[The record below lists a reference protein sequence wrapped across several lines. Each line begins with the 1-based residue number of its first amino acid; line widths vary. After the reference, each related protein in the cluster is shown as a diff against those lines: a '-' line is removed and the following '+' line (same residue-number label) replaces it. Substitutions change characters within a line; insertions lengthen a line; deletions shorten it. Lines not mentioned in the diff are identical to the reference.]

1 MKKLSISIAVLALAL
16 VGVTGCANTA
26 SDSGTGGDTG
36 TNDTGTN
43 DTDDRYGDE
52 DSGGSTDATGVSS
65 LTTAESDLGTIVV
78 DDQGMTVYVFDQ
90 DTQGSGESSCSG
102 VCLSN
107 WPPVTA
113 GEAPAL
119 DGVTGDVDTITGTD
133 GSTQVTLDGWPLY
146 YFAGDSAA
154 GDTSGQG
161 VDDVWWVVGADGEKI
176 TE

>member
-16 VGVTGCANTA
+16 VGVTGCAPTTPDTGTDSSP
-26 SDSGTGGDTG
+26 SDTGDTG
-36 TNDTGTN
+36 T
-43 DTDDRYGDE
+43 E
-52 DSGGSTDATGVSS
+52 DSGGSTDATGIAS

-102 VCLSN
+102 ACLAN

-119 DGVTGDVDTITGTD
+119 EGVTGDVDTITGTD
-133 GSTQVTLDGWPLY
+133 GSTQVTLNGWPLY

-154 GDTSGQG
+154 GDTAGQG
-161 VDDVWWVVGADGEKI
+161 VNDVWWVVGADGEKI
-176 TE
+176 TG